1 MTAGVDVEL
10 LGWGAEL
17 EALGCGA
24 GVDVDVLGWGVGAVS
39 VSVGSGSGSGE
50 AEVDSLGL
58 GSGESEGLDVGLLV
72 GSGFLP
78 LPSESAGV
86 LADSFG
92 FGLDS
97 SAGSS
102 VGEAAGLAGCDAEG
116 ESVGSGVL
124 ADALVTTASGTP
136 NAMPKVTKAR
146 PTLVR
151 IPGLFPDG
159 LVKALMPPPPFS
171 GCLLLRITKLLTRP
185 PGDLT
190 TWASVTPLYLTDYLY
205 NSTLS

>member
-1 MTAGVDVEL
+1 M
-10 LGWGAEL
+10 
-17 EALGCGA
+17 
-24 GVDVDVLGWGVGAVS
+24 
-39 VSVGSGSGSGE
+39 
-50 AEVDSLGL
+50 
-58 GSGESEGLDVGLLV
+58 
-72 GSGFLP
+72 P
-78 LPSESAGV
+78 PESAGV

-92 FGLDS
+92 FALDS

-124 ADALVTTASGTP
+124 ADALVMTASGAPTIMLR
-136 NAMPKVTKAR
+136 ATEAR

-171 GCLLLRITKLLTRP
+171 RG
-185 PGDLT
+185 
-190 TWASVTPLYLTDYLY
+190 
-205 NSTLS
+205 

>member
-1 MTAGVDVEL
+1 MTAGVDVEV

-17 EALGCGA
+17 DVLGCGA
-24 GVDVDVLGWGVGAVS
+24 GADVEVLGWGAGA
-39 VSVGSGSGSGE
+39 GE

-72 GSGFLP
+72 GLGFLP
-78 LPSESAGV
+78 LPSLSPESAGV

-92 FGLDS
+92 FALDS

-124 ADALVTTASGTP
+124 ADA
-136 NAMPKVTKAR
+136 
-146 PTLVR
+146 
-151 IPGLFPDG
+151 
-159 LVKALMPPPPFS
+159 
-171 GCLLLRITKLLTRP
+171 
-185 PGDLT
+185 
-190 TWASVTPLYLTDYLY
+190 
-205 NSTLS
+205 